1 MNTQY
6 REVVAEIKDILK
18 EGLCVGITQ
27 EGEEIFTRYAIPN
40 ERIKLKIVKPDLRY
54 GEILEILQPSPI
66 RQEAYC
72 RFFGECGGCDLQML
86 PYSEQLNYKR
96 KLLIDEFSKLP
107 GFDENLIEPVIPS
120 PREFHY
126 RNSVLFRVNPRKRRI
141 GFLKRDTNIV
151 IDIDEC
157 KIASEG
163 INYALKKV
171 REQQNFPQHV
181 FKVRSNL
188 AGDVVVNQIQTDHFE
203 DRSIREEISVDGIT
217 YVFRISRESFFQVNS
232 YVIPLWLKAI
242 REIIS
247 NSKYDRRICLDLY
260 CGVGLI
266 SLFVSDMF
274 MEVVGVEIS
283 KTSVEDAIFN
293 IQTNGVKNVR
303 VIQSDV
309 GKILPTLEI
318 PEIVIVNPSRVGIEE
333 NVVRFINQNYLSKG
347 NPKMIVY
354 SSCNY
359 ETQVRDV
366 RILYEVGY
374 RVTRVIPFDM
384 FPQTHHI
391 EVIAVLENT

>member
-6 REVVAEIKDILK
+6 KEVVAEIKEILK

-27 EGEEIFTRYAIPN
+27 EGEEVFTRYAIPN
-40 ERIKLKIVKPDLRY
+40 EKVKLKIVKPNLRY
-54 GEILEILQPSPI
+54 GEIVEILQPSPI

-72 RFFGECGGCDLQML
+72 KFFGECGGCDLQML
-86 PYSEQLNYKR
+86 PYNEQLNYKR
-96 KLLIDEFSKLP
+96 KLLIEEFSRLP
-107 GFDENLIEPVIPS
+107 NFDESFIEPVIPS
-120 PREFHY
+120 PSEFHY
-126 RNSVLFRVNPRKRRI
+126 RNSVMFRVNPKKRKI

-171 REQQNFPQHV
+171 KEQENFPQHV
-181 FKVRSNL
+181 FRVRSNL

-203 DRSIREEISVDGIT
+203 DRSISEEINVDGIT
-217 YVFRISRESFFQVNS
+217 YTFRISRESFFQVNS
-232 YVIPLWLKAI
+232 YVIPLWLKVI
-242 REIIS
+242 REVIL
-247 NSKYDRRICLDLY
+247 NSKYDKSKCLDLY

-266 SLFVSDMF
+266 SLFVSNIF
-274 MEVVGVEIS
+274 GEVLGVEIS
-283 KTSVEDAIFN
+283 KTSVDDAMFN
-293 IQTNGVKNVR
+293 IQTNGVRNVK

-309 GKILPTLEI
+309 GKILPSLDI

-333 NVVRFINQNYLSKG
+333 NVVRFINQNCLLRS
-347 NPKMIVY
+347 NPKMVIY

-366 RILYEVGY
+366 KILYEAGY
-374 RVTRVIPFDM
+374 RITKVIPFDM

-391 EVIAVLENT
+391 EVVAILENT